1 MTISISLSYNQ
12 KQARD
17 SMLFLIWYDYR
28 RSDSKYLCL
37 ADGLE
42 KNKQVENHSWFKI
55 ITEIYELK
63 ETINCKCYFP
73 QFRESE
79 FYLDE
84 IKAEWNISYS
94 TINGKT

>member
-1 MTISISLSYNQ
+1 MRIPISLSYNQ

-17 SMLFLIWYDYR
+17 SMLFLTWYDYR
-28 RSDSKYLCL
+28 RYASNYLCL

-55 ITEIYELK
+55 IREIYELK
-63 ETINCKCYFP
+63 ETINCKCYFS

-84 IKAEWNISYS
+84 IKAEWNKSYIA
-94 TINGKT
+94 INGKT